1 MTTALT
7 RFLLASLL
15 AVSAV
20 TTAWAQPTTARFRGI
35 VDWAEADRIQIRRPG
50 GSTLTLR
57 MNPRTRVFAVTE
69 AALRNIKP
77 ESYVSVLATPGAE
90 PLRAK
95 AVTLY
100 SPSERGFEAG
110 TQPWD
115 TDPGATFTAGWV
127 ADLRGGRPLR
137 LTLGFGGGQASFEI
151 PAGTPVTAIAPGEKA
166 LLEPGAAVTLFTQS
180 GPDGALSVGTIAVGR
195 QGAVPSF

>member
-1 MTTALT
+1 MT

-15 AVSAV
+15 MVVAATAVR
-20 TTAWAQPTTARFRGI
+20 AQPTTARFRGI

-115 TDPGATFTAGWV
+115 TDPGATLTAGWV
-127 ADLRGGRPLR
+127 ADLRGGAPLR
-137 LTLGFGGGQASFEI
+137 LTLGYGGGEARFEI
-151 PAGTPVTAIAPGEKA
+151 PAGIPVTAIAPGEKA
-166 LLEPGAAVTLFTQS
+166 LLEPGAAVTLFARS

-195 QGAVPSF
+195 QGAVPSL

>member
-1 MTTALT
+1 MTTFAT
-7 RFLLASLL
+7 RFLLAALMMVAGAT
-15 AVSAV
+15 AVRAQ
-20 TTAWAQPTTARFRGI
+20 TTTVRFRGI

-90 PLRAK
+90 PVRAK

-110 TQPWD
+110 IQPWD
-115 TDPGATFTAGWV
+115 TDPGATLTAGWV
-127 ADLRGGRPLR
+127 ADLQRGRPLR
-137 LTLGFGGGQASFEI
+137 LTLGYGGGQASFSV
-151 PAGTPVTAIAPGEKA
+151 PDGTPVTAIAPGEKA
-166 LLEPGAAVTLFTQS
+166 LLEPGAAVTLFAQS
-180 GPDGALSVGTIAVGR
+180 GSDGTLSVGTIAVGR

>member
-1 MTTALT
+1 VTTAVT
-7 RFLLASLL
+7 RLLLASLL
-15 AVSAV
+15 MVAVAAAV
-20 TTAWAQPTTARFRGI
+20 QAQPTTARFRGT
-35 VDWAEADRIQIRRPG
+35 VEWAEADRLQIRRPG
-50 GSTLTLR
+50 GSSLTLR

-77 ESYVSVLATPGAE
+77 ESYVSVLAGPGAE

-127 ADLRGGRPLR
+127 ADLKRSRPLQ
-137 LTLGFGGGQASFEI
+137 LTLGYGGGQASFTV
-151 PAGTPVTAIAPGEKA
+151 PAGTPITAIAPGEKA
-166 LLEPGAAVTLFTQS
+166 LLEPGAAVTLFTRS

>member
-1 MTTALT
+1 VTTSVT
-7 RFLLASLL
+7 RLLLAALL
-15 AVSAV
+15 TVVAATAVR
-20 TTAWAQPTTARFRGI
+20 AQPTTARFRGI
-35 VDWAEADRIQIRRPG
+35 VEWAEADRIQIRRPG

-77 ESYVSVLATPGAE
+77 ESYVSVLAASGPE
-90 PLRAK
+90 PRRAK

-115 TDPGATFTAGWV
+115 TDPGATLTAGWV
-127 ADLRGGRPLR
+127 ADLKGGRPLR
-137 LTLGFGGGQASFEI
+137 LTLGYGGGQSSFEI

-166 LLEPGAAVTLFTQS
+166 LLEPGAAVTLFAQS
-180 GPDGALSVGTIAVGR
+180 GPDGALSVGTIAAGR

>member
-1 MTTALT
+1 MTRL
-7 RFLLASLL
+7 LLASLL

-20 TTAWAQPTTARFRGI
+20 TAAWAQPTTARFRGI
-35 VDWAEADRIQIRRPG
+35 VEWAEADRIQIRRPG

-69 AALRNIKP
+69 AGLRNIKP
-77 ESYVSVLATPGAE
+77 ESYVSVLATPGAA

-115 TDPGATFTAGWV
+115 TDAGATLTAGWV
-127 ADLRGGRPLR
+127 ADLKGGRPLR